1 MKEPVLP
8 DFPPP
13 PPGAPLHSHASDA
26 PGSSHDS
33 LDLPDPPLPPLPNKA
48 NPFLQKGIGGV
59 PQEHPDEADIPLPP
73 PPAEAIHKAQSADPA
88 KSIPQES
95 ALPDLPPPPL
105 PEIPC
110 PEEETAKPSSKRIKP
125 ANDSLPPPPTV
136 CVPAA
141 SSAGPVPS
149 PLQKQT
155 VPDLPPCPDSESSAP
170 EGKFPNPFGQ
180 QGGSRTAARFIR
192 LPIASSAGL
201 APQAFFF
208 PDKGDNS
215 RYFPDHSWR
224 RHMVSGRFPRNR
236 IRSECCCSGYTS
248 LRNSPATCRAI
259 CKPATVS

>member
-110 PEEETAKPSSKRIKP
+110 PEEEQP
-125 ANDSLPPPPTV
+125 SLPQSE
-136 CVPAA
+136 
-141 SSAGPVPS
+141 SSRQMIHYRLRQQYACLPLLLPDRYHLPSRNRRFRTCLPVRIRNL
-149 PLQKQT
+149 PLQKENF
-155 VPDLPPCPDSESSAP
+155 PIPSDSSPVHQAANCLLRRP
-170 EGKFPNPFGQ
+170 
-180 QGGSRTAARFIR
+180 RTAGI
-192 LPIASSAGL
+192 LL
-201 APQAFFF
+201 
-208 PDKGDNS
+208 S
-215 RYFPDHSWR
+215 RQR
-224 RHMVSGRFPRNR
+224 G
-236 IRSECCCSGYTS
+236 
-248 LRNSPATCRAI
+248 
-259 CKPATVS
+259 

>member
-141 SSAGPVPS
+141 SSAGPGTIS
-149 PLQKQT
+149 P
-155 VPDLPPCPDSESSAP
+155 P
-170 EGKFPNPFGQ
+170 ETDGSGLASLSGFGIFRSRRKISQ
-180 QGGSRTAARFIR
+180 SLRTAARFIR

-248 LRNSPATCRAI
+248 PAKLPRHM
-259 CKPATVS
+259 SSHL